1 MSFSIRQ
8 LNQFVAI
15 AETGQISR
23 AALRCHVS
31 QSTITIALKNLEETI
46 GDQIFTRHPR
56 GLQLTESGERFLRH
70 AKKILFAV
78 DDAIQDMK
86 QVPTCLAGD
95 VRICVTET
103 ITQYLLPTLL
113 KDASR
118 RFPNI
123 KIEYREL
130 EQDRLENVLLSGDFD
145 FGVFLISNSDPLY
158 QLEYET
164 MVRSPRKLWISPDHP
179 LVNKDPVCL
188 ADLENDNFILLDVEG
203 YKETAMKFWQ
213 KHGLVPNIRHR
224 SQSIEAVRSLV
235 ALGFGVTILSD
246 FVFRPWS
253 IDGNRIIRKDLSDD
267 IPCMSLGVARP
278 KIAPLSETAQTVLES
293 LRTYVKAMSG
303 YRF

>member
-78 DDAIQDMK
+78 DDAIQDM
-86 QVPTCLAGD
+86 QQMPTCLAGD

-145 FGVFLISNSDPLY
+145 FGVFLISNSDPLC

-164 MVRSPRKLWISPDHP
+164 MVRSPRKLWINPDHP

-213 KHGLVPNIRHR
+213 KHGLIPNIRHR

-253 IDGNRIIRKDLSDD
+253 IDGNRIIRKDLADD

-278 KIAPLSETAQTVLES
+278 QIAPLSETAQTVLEL

-303 YRF
+303 YRL